1 MIFLMFCA
9 LIPHSARWLTKLV
22 LLSVQHLNFNGMFWI
37 FNELLP
43 FSLLPLSLPP
53 FLFLPT
59 SSSSSIF
66 TTTTCFYQGNGW
78 SRRAAGSDHCSSSPF
93 REKCECSVQRE
104 CGSQPL
110 TVLSWVSL
118 RFIGKSWLVID
129 AHSPSPNKSVAHATY
144 HTQTQIF
151 ALVTWTRMR
160 MPFVPGRSHMT
171 DHPIS
176 LCLQQKAEDIQLL
189 VLVFQDQHPWQEG
202 SLPTCL

>member
-1 MIFLMFCA
+1 MSCFLFPSFLFPC
-9 LIPHSARWLTKLV
+9 LPSSF
-22 LLSVQHLNFNGMFWI
+22 LSF
-37 FNELLP
+37 
-43 FSLLPLSLPP
+43 LPP

-66 TTTTCFYQGNGW
+66 TTTTCFYQGKGW

-118 RFIGKSWLVID
+118 RFRGKSWLVID

-176 LCLQQKAEDIQLL
+176 LCLQQKAEDMKALLFSHWLILL
-189 VLVFQDQHPWQEG
+189 VCYLAVFVEAYFWVFYF
-202 SLPTCL
+202 SRMFFILF